1 MTRGVRQVIVSRSRE
16 TLGGV
21 YTPRPFAVDDATAR
35 SLLAEVEV
43 AQLVTATD
51 SGPLATLM
59 PWVVDLDSDVVVGH
73 VARANPQWSTSWHG
87 TALVLATGPN
97 GYVSPSW
104 YASKAEHG
112 RVVPTWDYVSLQV
125 HGELVVHDDADWVA
139 DVVRRLTDRH
149 EQRRTEPWRVDD
161 APTDYLEQQLR
172 GIVGIEVRVE
182 RIEVSVKMSQNRT
195 DADRDGVI
203 AGLEADGR
211 ADLAD
216 LVRRSAT

>member
-1 MTRGVRQVIVSRSRE
+1 MARE

-43 AQLVTATD
+43 AQLVTATE

-59 PWVVDLDSDVVVGH
+59 PWVVDLDRDVLVGH
-73 VARANPQWSTSWHG
+73 VARANPQWSTPWHG

-125 HGELVVHDDADWVA
+125 HGELVVHDDAGWVA

-161 APTDYLEQQLR
+161 APADYLEQQLR

-182 RIEVSVKMSQNRT
+182 RIEVSVKMSQNKT
-195 DADRDGVI
+195 DADREGVV
-203 AGLEADGR
+203 AGFEADGR

-216 LVRRSAT
+216 HVRRSST